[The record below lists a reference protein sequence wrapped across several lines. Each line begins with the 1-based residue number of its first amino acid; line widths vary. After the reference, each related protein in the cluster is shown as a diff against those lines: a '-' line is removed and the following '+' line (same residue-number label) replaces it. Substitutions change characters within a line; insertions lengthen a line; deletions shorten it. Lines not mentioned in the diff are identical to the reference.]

1 MTLQGPRQRAANSD
15 VRRTDVGGVAYRIGV
30 VIRAAL
36 VALLIGC
43 AGCVSSAGTGGPD
56 CAASTIELELALSE
70 SALTP
75 APAVCRGQTATLRV
89 ESTTDGVLHV
99 HGYDEEIPVIVV
111 APDEVAETTFEAVRS
126 GQFVIQLHSPDG
138 PEVEVAILTVHEP

>member
-1 MTLQGPRQRAANSD
+1 MLS
-15 VRRTDVGGVAYRIGV
+15 YRIGV

-36 VALLIGC
+36 VALLIGL
-43 AGCVSSAGTGGPD
+43 AGCVSGTGSGGPD
-56 CAASTIELELALSE
+56 CTESTIELELALSD

-89 ESTTDGVLHV
+89 ESSTDGVLHV
-99 HGYDEEIPVIVV
+99 HGYDEEIPIIVV
-111 APDEVAETTFEAVRS
+111 APGETAETTFEAVRS

-138 PEVEVAILTVHEP
+138 PEVEVGILTVHEP